1 MAATTRTGT
10 FRRLSDPTMTMSSM
24 TKAALTIRRRRM
36 MMKTT
41 YHWEPVVEASP
52 WWLSPPSRWQ

>member
-1 MAATTRTGT
+1 
-10 FRRLSDPTMTMSSM
+10 MTMSSM
-24 TKAALTIRRRRM
+24 TKAALTIMMRRM